1 LTFQKR
7 HHNYFEYH
15 LLVYQM
21 KDGDIFMK
29 KTFLEGLM
37 HTEQLID
44 DIVFMCENRM
54 KATYFTRAVH
64 CKMDFQDLILFEL
77 NFVKKTLQLELDS
90 FFETIKG
97 VENGITKQGYSE
109 ARQKISPTAFIK
121 MADNIISWYYGDD
134 DFKKFR
140 GYRLSAIDGSILE
153 LNNSERLRN
162 AFGYAEGKTVKLA
175 RATASCIYD
184 IENDMIM
191 TSIITR
197 YTAGEREIA
206 VELIEKL
213 KTLGLKNDL
222 ILFDR
227 GYPSRKFIAYLDGSG
242 IKYLM
247 RVKIKSMKEFN
258 EAKEPDQIVEIKVD
272 GKTIKVRVVRFM
284 LDSEVEEVLV
294 TNLLDENLGIQEFKA
309 LYFKRWGIEVKY
321 NELKSRLQ
329 LQNFTGD
336 TVIAVEQDFYASMYL
351 ANMVALAKNEA
362 NEEIAQK
369 NEDKNLKYDY
379 QVNTNILI
387 GKLKDSLVIML
398 LEDNPEK
405 RKEMFRKIMQEISR
419 NREPI
424 RPGRSN
430 IRKMGLK
437 AHKHPMNQKRCL

>member
-1 LTFQKR
+1 MTFQKR

>member
-1 LTFQKR
+1 
-7 HHNYFEYH
+7 
-15 LLVYQM
+15 M
-21 KDGDIFMK
+21 KNGDFFMK

-90 FFETIKG
+90 FFKTIKG

-134 DFKKFR
+134 DFKKFQ

-162 AFGYAEGKTVKLA
+162 SFGYAEGKTVKLA
-175 RATASCIYD
+175 RAMASGIYD
-184 IENDMIM
+184 LENDMMM

-206 VELIEKL
+206 IELIEKL

-247 RVKIKSMKEFN
+247 RVKNKSMKEFN
-258 EAKEPDQIVEIKVD
+258 EAKEPDQIIEINVE
-272 GKTIKVRVVRFM
+272 GKTIKVRVLRLM

-294 TNLLDENLGIQEFKA
+294 TNLLDESLGIQEFKA
-309 LYFKRWGIEVKY
+309 LYFKRWGIEDKY
-321 NELKSRLQ
+321 NELKNRLQ

-336 TVIAVEQDFYASMYL
+336 TVIAVE
-351 ANMVALAKNEA
+351 
-362 NEEIAQK
+362 
-369 NEDKNLKYDY
+369 
-379 QVNTNILI
+379 
-387 GKLKDSLVIML
+387 
-398 LEDNPEK
+398 
-405 RKEMFRKIMQEISR
+405 
-419 NREPI
+419 
-424 RPGRSN
+424 
-430 IRKMGLK
+430 
-437 AHKHPMNQKRCL
+437 

>member
-1 LTFQKR
+1 
-7 HHNYFEYH
+7 
-15 LLVYQM
+15 
-21 KDGDIFMK
+21 MK

-44 DIVFMCENRM
+44 DIIFLCENRM

-64 CKMDFQDLILFEL
+64 CKMDFKDLILFQL

-134 DFKKFR
+134 DFNKFN

-175 RATASCIYD
+175 RAKASCIYD
-184 IENDMIM
+184 LENDMII
-191 TSIITR
+191 TSKITT
-197 YTAGEREIA
+197 YTTGERDIA
-206 VELIEKL
+206 IDLIKNL
-213 KTLGLKNDL
+213 KQLGLKNDL

-227 GYPSRKFIAYLDGSG
+227 GYPSKKFMAFLESSG
-242 IKYLM
+242 VKYLM
-247 RVKIKSMKEFN
+247 RVKNQSMKEIN
-258 EAKEPDQIVEIKVD
+258 EAMESDQIVPIKVD
-272 GKTIKVRVVRFM
+272 GITIKVRVLRFM
-284 LDSEVEEVLV
+284 LDSEIEEVLV
-294 TNLLDENLGIQEFKA
+294 TNLFEESLGIQEFKA
-309 LYFKRWGIEVKY
+309 LYFKRWGLEVKFD
-321 NELKSRLQ
+321 ELKNRLQ

-351 ANMVALAKNEA
+351 SNMVALAKNEA
-362 NEEIAQK
+362 NEKIAQN
-369 NEDKNLKYDY
+369 NEDKTLKYEY
-379 QVNTNILI
+379 KVNTNILI
-387 GKLKDSLVIML
+387 GKMKDSMVLML
-398 LEDNPEK
+398 LEDNSEK
-405 RKEMFRKIMQEISR
+405 RKAMFHRIMQEITK
-419 NREPI
+419 NMVPI
-424 RPGRSN
+424 RPGRSK